1 MIDRYMLRYFLAV
14 AESGNF
20 SRAAKQVSV
29 TQPTLSAG
37 IAKLEK
43 QLGARLF
50 DRDTKRV
57 ALTPAGSRFLL
68 RARRIAA
75 EYELA
80 LQELLDAPEPK
91 VLRVGVLRTIPTA
104 MLEDLV
110 ARHRRAGGNEALEL
124 LDGSERDLA
133 ERLDRGRL
141 DIALTVIRPQ
151 HTRFRP
157 ETLRSE
163 RYLMVL
169 PEGHPL
175 AGLETVE
182 AEQLAGDRM
191 VVRRHC
197 EALPEISRFF
207 SERGVRPS
215 FVLKTTDDARVLAI
229 IRAGAGIGMMPESFQ
244 APGVRGEAKFVRVAD
259 FDLQREIGLLYG
271 ASANALR
278 YEASPFI
285 ALVRER
291 YGRSLSARGT
301 TRPLSE
307 PPG

>member
-1 MIDRYMLRYFLAV
+1 MIDRYMLRYFQAV

-75 EYELA
+75 EYDLA
-80 LQELLDAPEPK
+80 LQELSDAPEPR

-104 MLEDLV
+104 LLEDIV
-110 ARHRRAGGNEALEL
+110 ASHLRQNGGEVLEL

-141 DIALTVIRPQ
+141 DIALTVLRP
-151 HTRFRP
+151 HHARFRP
-157 ETLRSE
+157 EALRSE

-169 PEGHPL
+169 PADHPL

-182 AEQLAGDRM
+182 AEQLAEDRM

-197 EALPEISRFF
+197 EALPEINRFF
-207 SERGVRPS
+207 TDRGVRPG
-215 FVLKTTDDARVLAI
+215 FLLKTTDDARVLAMV
-229 IRAGAGIGMMPESFQ
+229 RSGAGIGMMPESFGDPAQ
-244 APGVRGEAKFVRVAD
+244 RDKLRFVRVAD
-259 FDLQREIGLLYG
+259 FDLQREIGLLYAAG
-271 ASANALR
+271 SSALR

-285 ALVRER
+285 GLVRER
-291 YGRSLSARGT
+291 YGRSLSARGA
-301 TRPLSE
+301 
-307 PPG
+307 G